1 MRGRQETKNRQI
13 TTYVY
18 GSMIS
23 GISSNSRRTPDPL
36 LLRVHSDLE
45 EPLCGPAVGFGA
57 RSAACD
63 SSLCDIVCTSVP
75 AYFKFRV
82 QGEGIM
88 SSIYRG
94 LVAIFDPISKSDILS
109 SFADCVP
116 RPRQPNFYMYR
127 VIGLNSQQSLC
138 LSLSLSVCLYVCMS
152 VCPSVCMYVS
162 LSVCLS
168 V

>member
-1 MRGRQETKNRQI
+1 MRRIQETKNRQI

-18 GSMIS
+18 GSMTS
-23 GISSNSRRTPDPL
+23 GTSSESRRTPSPFCCPGCPPIWKNHMWSS
-36 LLRVHSDLE
+36 RWIR
-45 EPLCGPAVGFGA
+45 CMG
-57 RSAACD
+57 
-63 SSLCDIVCTSVP
+63 SSLCDIVYTSVP

-152 VCPSVCMYVS
+152 VPVRMYVC

-168 V
+168 VCLVSK